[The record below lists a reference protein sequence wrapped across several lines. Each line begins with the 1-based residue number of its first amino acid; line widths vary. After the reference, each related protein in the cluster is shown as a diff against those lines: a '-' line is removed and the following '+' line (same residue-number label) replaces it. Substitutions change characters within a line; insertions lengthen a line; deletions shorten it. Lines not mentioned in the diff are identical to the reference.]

1 MRAFFIP
8 SNARCHTMG
17 TSATHNAGGRAM
29 NDSNAKKCENIVL
42 DIFRRY
48 ILGQRVT
55 DDLIHS
61 IPEDHHSLIRCV
73 QAAVPGDGIITQIT
87 KRAGR
92 NYNYDLELEYECTD
106 GSRSILC
113 LEIKQGKALRRIED
127 TPQVLSL
134 AEKDGDFTPTS
145 DTPVSY
151 AAFFYDTFLE
161 RFNAALDV
169 PFTGELPSRE
179 DYLKW
184 VYGSQ
189 YSKHPWFVY
198 AKDKSPRG
206 SRATSIVAESIGAY
220 LDRYVGDFKPRD
232 IIERLRRTQ
241 LHKVFILKDT
251 TTGEWRKDRFTDDVF
266 DLGGTD
272 PVVTLAKG
280 THGHSHT
287 IVISLPHSTIRALLR
302 WKNHNGVM
310 YPAYQVRVIRH
321 Q

>member
-1 MRAFFIP
+1 MAD
-8 SNARCHTMG
+8 NG
-17 TSATHNAGGRAM
+17 NGNGGGRAM

-42 DIFRRY
+42 DIFHRY
-48 ILGQRVT
+48 LVGQRIA
-55 DDLIHS
+55 DSLIDS
-61 IPEDHHSLIRCV
+61 IPEVQRSLIRCI
-73 QAAVPGDGIITQIT
+73 QTSVPVDAIVTGVI

-106 GSRSILC
+106 ASRSILC

-127 TPQVLSL
+127 APQVLSV
-134 AEKDGDFTPTS
+134 AEKDGDFIPTS

-151 AAFFYDTFLE
+151 ATFFYDTFLE

-241 LHKVFILKDT
+241 LRKVFILKDT
-251 TTGEWRKDRFTDDVF
+251 TTGEWCKDRFTDDVF

-310 YPAYQVRVIRH
+310 YPAYQVRVLRH
-321 Q
+321 P